1 MLHQICMSQISNDN
15 VHKGSKTISNDDN
28 IHLALC
34 MVGEK
39 VGNFYLYMSSTLQCD
54 SCNGI
59 LKRIMDYNVLTF
71 AWVV

>member
-1 MLHQICMSQISNDN
+1 MSQISNDN
-15 VHKGSKTISNDDN
+15 VHKGLKTIFSDDN
-28 IHLALC
+28 ILLALC

-39 VGNFYLYMSSTLQCD
+39 VGKFYLYMSSILQCD

-59 LKRIMDYNVLTF
+59 LKHTMDYNVFTF